1 MSSPASLF
9 FSLRRRGRWSWV
21 AMAMPVLL
29 LAAVVAVSALADR
42 PLPRAALTIV
52 DKDSSTLDLHQMSW
66 SQEFRLARLLHEGLV
81 RHDVLAGDM
90 RVMPGLAETWE
101 KSEDSTTFTFHLRE
115 GLRWSDGRPLTAE
128 HVRESWRR
136 AMLPDAKNDYDKLFG
151 LLKGGREF
159 TAWRAG
165 ALASYTEVR
174 AATGAF
180 PSDASHTHG
189 GGPADHLRSARA
201 LLIETYRRF
210 DETVG
215 VEAPDART
223 LVVELEH
230 PTPHFLDIVAFAPFA
245 AVDVET
251 IERFERLDE
260 RSGVV
265 STDSAWLT
273 PEHLCTSGP
282 FVVSRLRFKR
292 DVRLTKN
299 PNYWAA
305 DRVAIDSV
313 EILSIEDP
321 SAQVLAYET
330 GAAEMVADVTAP
342 YVAEM
347 LAAKREF
354 YAEHQSLVDEMR
366 AKGASELEIDRA
378 LPRDPRSRIHAFP
391 AYGMYFYNF
400 NCAPRLRDG
409 RPNPFADARVRKAF
423 ALAIDKQRIADDV
436 RRLGETPATT
446 VIPPGAIDGYSS
458 PTGCGFDPEE
468 ARRLLADAG
477 HANGQG
483 LPVIEILLNKQG
495 GHELIAQ
502 AVQRDWRSILGV
514 EVRLEVKETRVFR
527 DDLKN
532 GNFMVSRASWFGD
545 YGDPQTFLDINR
557 TNDNNNDR
565 QYSNPAYDALLV
577 QSERATTLRERYD
590 LQSRAERMLVE
601 EEFPL
606 APIFRYMNVLLFD
619 AHEVRG
625 VSDHARQIQDF
636 SRVSIDRGEGRE
648 E

>member
-1 MSSPASLF
+1 
-9 FSLRRRGRWSWV
+9 
-21 AMAMPVLL
+21 MPVVLL
-29 LAAVVAVSALADR
+29 VLVVVASVLADR
-42 PLPRAALTIV
+42 PLPRASLTIV

-90 RVMPGLAETWE
+90 RVMPGLAESWE
-101 KSEDSTTFTFHLRE
+101 ASADATTFTFHLRD

-128 HVRESWRR
+128 HVRHSWRR
-136 AMLPDAKNDYDKLFG
+136 AMLPDARNDYDKLFG
-151 LLKGGREF
+151 LLRGGREF

-165 ALASYTEVR
+165 ALASYAEVR
-174 AATGAF
+174 AETGAF
-180 PSDASHTHG
+180 PTDPAQK
-189 GGPADHLRSARA
+189 GPGAHLRSARA
-201 LLIETYRRF
+201 LLDETNRRF
-210 DETVG
+210 DESVG
-215 VEAPDART
+215 VRAPDART

-230 PTPHFLDIVAFAPFA
+230 PTPHFLDLVAFAPFA

-260 RSGVV
+260 RSGVI

-273 PEHLCTSGP
+273 PEHLRTSGP
-282 FVVSRLRFKR
+282 YVVSRVRFKR

-299 PNYWAA
+299 PNYWAR

-330 GAAEMVADVTAP
+330 GAADLVADVTAP
-342 YVAEM
+342 YVPEM
-347 LAAKREF
+347 LAARREF
-354 YAEHQSLVDEMR
+354 YAEHQTLVDESR
-366 AKGASELEIDRA
+366 SHGAGELEIDRA
-378 LPRDPRSRIHAFP
+378 LPRDRRSTIHAFP

-436 RRLGETPATT
+436 RRLGEAPATT
-446 VIPPGAIDGYSS
+446 VIPPGAIDGYAS
-458 PTGCGFDPEE
+458 PTGCDFNPDE
-468 ARRLLADAG
+468 ARRLLAAAG
-477 HANGQG
+477 HAGGEG

-557 TNDNNNDR
+557 TGDNNNDR
-565 QYSNPAYDALLV
+565 QYSNPAYDALL
-577 QSERATTLRERYD
+577 ERAEHATTLRERYD
-590 LQSRAERMLVE
+590 LHAQAERMLVE
-601 EEFPL
+601 DEFPL

-619 AHEVRG
+619 AHDVRG

-636 SRVSIDRGEGRE
+636 SRVWVGEGRGE
-648 E
+648 EVKR